1 MKHTRWGRKGE
12 SGNSMLE
19 FALVMSILV
28 PLFAATFTIGMTLA
42 KGIQATNVCRDAA
55 VLMVRSNTDPNS
67 GLDLS
72 QTQNQRIMVRAAS
85 GLGMNLNAQND
96 PDPNGKGL
104 LVMSRVVMVG
114 AQECA
119 TGVVPAPPSAP
130 PWNSANC
137 PNYGQYA
144 FVYRIAIGN
153 STRWTSKVG
162 NPATGVVRSDG
173 TVAAAD
179 ISSNTSNRAVN
190 MGSGGVVTLSPGTF
204 ALISEMYVDVSNLN
218 LFSIWTAPI
227 IYSRTVT

>member
-1 MKHTRWGRKGE
+1 
-12 SGNSMLE
+12 
-19 FALVMSILV
+19 
-28 PLFAATFTIGMTLA
+28 
-42 KGIQATNVCRDAA
+42 
-55 VLMVRSNTDPNS
+55 
-67 GLDLS
+67 
-72 QTQNQRIMVRAAS
+72 
-85 GLGMNLNAQND
+85 
-96 PDPNGKGL
+96 
-104 LVMSRVVMVG
+104 MVG

-162 NPATGVVRSDG
+162 NPATGVVRADG